1 MKTLRKAF
9 LLLMAVA
16 LFATILMLPAVAE
29 DVTIPDPIAWY
40 SFEDDADFG
49 KDSMD
54 TYHLDCSNGQGF
66 PKFAAAGAVGNA
78 LYLDG
83 DYCYS
88 CPVENDLSEKLKSFT
103 LSYYAIRETRIGDFR
118 AWESPVSIDDFCIMH
133 RIDGGDNDFMH
144 ITFDPND
151 WWNVMQYPQY
161 SFTANLNM
169 YTVTAEIANGKT
181 EVKYYLNTELIGTKN
196 FDYELN
202 YASVEKYTFTVGS
215 QSNADMWYYGAAD
228 GKCFTGVIDEVRV
241 WNSVLTAEQIAKVFT
256 TDNPDGTTKDYDT
269 VFGLS
274 FEIPD
279 DTTKEDTS
287 PADDTNVTTDNDSET
302 ENKPAESTSE
312 TPVVDTDKGDD
323 SEGGLSSTVIIV
335 IVVAAV
341 LVVAAVIL
349 GVISTKK
356 RK

>member
-1 MKTLRKAF
+1 MKTLKKAF

-54 TYHLDCSNGQGF
+54 NYHMDCTMGNGF
-66 PKFAAAGAVGNA
+66 PKYAEAGAVGNA

-88 CPVENDLSEKLKSFT
+88 CPVENDLSDKLKSYT
-103 LSYYAIRETRIGDFR
+103 ISYYAIREARIADYRTWETPISVDDFR
-118 AWESPVSIDDFCIMH
+118 IMH

-181 EVKYYLNTELIGTKN
+181 EVKYYLNTELLGIKN
-196 FDYELN
+196 FDYEYSGSSKDL
-202 YASVEKYTFTVGS
+202 TFAVGA
-215 QSNADMWYYGAAD
+215 QANADSWYYG
-228 GKCFTGVIDEVRV
+228 GEHCFTGVIDEVRV
-241 WNSVLTAEQIAKVFT
+241 WDSVLTAEQIAKVFT

-279 DTTKEDTS
+279 DIPDEDT
-287 PADDTNVTTDNDSET
+287 TEETEETTDRDSET
-302 ENKPAESTSE
+302 DQKPAESTS
-312 TPVVDTDKGDD
+312 TPPSNDTDKGDD
-323 SEGGLSSTVIIV
+323 GQGGLSSTVIIV